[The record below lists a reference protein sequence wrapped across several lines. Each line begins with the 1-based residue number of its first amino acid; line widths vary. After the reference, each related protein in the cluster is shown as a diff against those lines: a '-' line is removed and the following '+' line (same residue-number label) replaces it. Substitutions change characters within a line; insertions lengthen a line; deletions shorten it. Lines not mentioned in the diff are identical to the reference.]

1 MISSGAYQLKVVTSE
16 KRKETDRERE
26 TERALYAYII
36 SNDEYMQL
44 ASIGIASI
52 RYIYQLDK
60 VTLYLNQKRRNINWF
75 MLQFLLFQG
84 TRGIQRP
91 NYYIYA

>member
-1 MISSGAYQLKVVTSE
+1 
-16 KRKETDRERE
+16 
-26 TERALYAYII
+26 
-36 SNDEYMQL
+36 MQL

-60 VTLYLNQKRRNINWF
+60 VTLYVNQKRRNINWF

-84 TRGIQRP
+84 Q
-91 NYYIYA
+91 